1 MILCDFILLA
11 TEQPR
16 SRAYI
21 QKMINNDIM
30 PSFVIYLN
38 DNKNNSTYVSS
49 KREKAYFNVNKSL
62 LETIKENNIPYT
74 SLETTDCNSNIVIDE
89 IKKRKEMYVIFSA
102 SGILKDDILSLG
114 KKIIHVHPGIIPK
127 YRGNTCFYYS
137 MINDENIGA
146 TAFIMNKGIDKGDII
161 SQKIY
166 EVPKNINIDNIYD
179 PYIRAEL
186 LYDVIKDYIESGEI
200 KSSVQD
206 VNSGETY
213 YVIHPILK
221 HLAILKNTEKNVGNV
236 YSLIG
241 LSGSGKSTLAN
252 MLYRYLKEGNNR
264 PVKIIDGDEVRKAIG
279 GTLGYSIEDRR
290 KSAYI
295 VTYMANMLSQQGID
309 VIIANI
315 GAFED
320 IRQYARREI
329 VNYNEIYIK
338 CSLEECSRR
347 DVKGYYKKAFNG
359 EIKDFIG
366 IDQKFEEPL
375 NADLVINTENNDIST
390 CYNILIQY
398 IDKFLYVNK
407 NEVIYG
413 YR

>member
-21 QKMINNDIM
+21 QKMINNDIV

-49 KREKAYFNVNKSL
+49 KRERAFFNINKSL
-62 LETIKENNIPYT
+62 LETIKENNIPYI

-89 IKKRKEMYVIFSA
+89 IKKRKEMHVIFSA

-127 YRGNTCFYYS
+127 YRGSTCFYYS

-161 SQKIY
+161 SQKLY

-200 KSSVQD
+200 KSSAQD

-221 HLAILKNTEKNVGNV
+221 HLAILKNTAKNVGNV

-252 MLYRYLKEGNNR
+252 MLYRYLKEKNNR

-279 GTLGYSIEDRR
+279 GTLGYFIEDRR
-290 KSAYI
+290 RSAYI
-295 VTYMANMLSQQGID
+295 VTYMANILSQQGVD
-309 VIIANI
+309 VIIAHI

-320 IRQYARREI
+320 IRQRARREI

-338 CSLEECSRR
+338 CSLEECARR

-359 EIKDFIG
+359 EIKNFIG
-366 IDQKFEEPL
+366 VDQKFEEPL
-375 NADLVINTENNDIST
+375 NADLVIDTENN
-390 CYNILIQY
+390 NIECCFEVLKQY
-398 IDKFLYVNK
+398 IK
-407 NEVIYG
+407 EI
-413 YR
+413 